1 MLYKYSPINDYL
13 KASLAEQ
20 YVWFSPPSSFN
31 DIKDSNLRLDHRY
44 TEKEI
49 RQEFDFIQYQIYRT
63 ALMQQDYSGNP
74 EHLEADAQ
82 SFFSSVLA
90 DRGPDGRPD
99 HSGRLHASVE
109 KALEHR
115 RQTIGISCYSQ
126 ESPNDLLWAH
136 YADAHYGVC
145 LGIETTSD
153 HECFQQLE
161 GVKYVDVL
169 PKVKLLSHM
178 DRNLIEL
185 YTTKSSSWSYER
197 EVRAFQHVC
206 GSHRMDPR
214 CLVNVIFGRRARG
227 SDIDEICSLVR
238 KKYGQQVRLLQMSLG
253 EDGTRV
259 FRDLSD

>member
-13 KASLAEQ
+13 KASLTEQ

-31 DIKDSNLRLDHRY
+31 DINDSNLRLDHRY
-44 TEKEI
+44 TEEEI
-49 RQEFDFIQYQIYRT
+49 RQEFGFIQHQIYRT
-63 ALMQQDYSGNP
+63 AMMQQDYSSKP
-74 EHLEADAQ
+74 QHQEAVAQ

-109 KALEHR
+109 ESLDHR

-126 ESPNDLLWAH
+126 ESHNELLWAH

-145 LGIETTSD
+145 LGVEPTFD

-161 GVKYVDVL
+161 RVKYVDVL
-169 PKVKLLSHM
+169 PNVKLLSHM
-178 DRNLIEL
+178 GRNLVEY
-185 YTTKSSSWSYER
+185 YTTKSSPWSYER

-206 GSHRMDPR
+206 GRHRMDPR
-214 CLVNVIFGRRARG
+214 CLVNVIFGLRARE
-227 SDIDEICSLVR
+227 SDIDETCSLVR
-238 KKYGQQVRLLQMSLG
+238 KKYGQQVTLLQVNRG
-253 EDGTRV
+253 EDGTLV
-259 FRDLSD
+259 FRDL